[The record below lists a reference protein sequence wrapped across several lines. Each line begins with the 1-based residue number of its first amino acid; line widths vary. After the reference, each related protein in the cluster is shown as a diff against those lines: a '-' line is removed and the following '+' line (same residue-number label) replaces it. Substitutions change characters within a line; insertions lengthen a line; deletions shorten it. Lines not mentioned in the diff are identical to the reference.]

1 MKLVEIAQIMIGI
14 LVKREKVENGKN
26 SYELFSLKS
35 FENEQEYEK
44 ITTNK
49 NFEDKLAKKG
59 DLLFRLLYPNK
70 IIYVDDKLSGLL
82 IPSQFCIIRVK
93 KEKMDPVVLK
103 WYLESKISGDELD
116 SKVTGSIIK
125 SVSLTNLKTVE
136 VPFTPLDEQKKM
148 RELINL
154 WEDEKKV
161 TKQIIEEKEK
171 LYNFYLEEMMR
182 KGESG
187 TKNGNI

>member
-70 IIYVDDKLSGLL
+70 IIYVDDKLTGLL

>member
-70 IIYVDDKLSGLL
+70 IIYVDDKLTGLL

-182 KGESG
+182 KGESS